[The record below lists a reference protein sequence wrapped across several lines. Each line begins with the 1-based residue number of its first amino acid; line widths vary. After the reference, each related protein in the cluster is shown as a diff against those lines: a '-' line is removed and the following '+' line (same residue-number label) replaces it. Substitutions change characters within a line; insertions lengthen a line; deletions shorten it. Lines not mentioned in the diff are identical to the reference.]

1 MTTPA
6 AATPKPWFTRW
17 WVWLLAVVAVLVVV
31 SAIGNAIAPRGAPA
45 AESTPTP
52 TITASPPVPAAAPTT
67 ATAAES
73 ASPGADNAVVFA
85 ALKDQFGGVTPAE
98 VFASDP
104 SLWYGWISGT
114 RVEGTNFYVT
124 LQVGPS
130 DAERRDLGE
139 RAATAIPTLLPAE
152 ARNGLSWVIVEDAT
166 GVVID
171 QKML

>member
-6 AATPKPWFTRW
+6 VATPKPWFKRW
-17 WVWLLAVVAVLVVV
+17 WVWLLALIALLVII
-31 SAIGNAIAPRGAPA
+31 SAIGNAVAPRQDLA
-45 AESTPTP
+45 AVATPTAASATVTPPSVTP
-52 TITASPPVPAAAPTT
+52 TAVATESAAPV
-67 ATAAES
+67 
-73 ASPGADNAVVFA
+73 ADNAAVFA
-85 ALKDQFGGVTPAE
+85 ALQSQFGGVTPAE

-114 RVEGTNFYVT
+114 RVEGSNFYVT

-139 RAATAIPTLLPAE
+139 RAASAIPTLLPAD
-152 ARNGLSWVIVEDAT
+152 ATGTLSWVVVEDASGT
-166 GVVID
+166 VID

>member
-6 AATPKPWFTRW
+6 VATPKPWFKRW
-17 WVWLLAVVAVLVVV
+17 WVWLLALIVVLVII
-31 SAIGNAIAPRGAPA
+31 SAIGNAIAPR
-45 AESTPTP
+45 ES
-52 TITASPPVPAAAPTT
+52 PAAAPTPT
-67 ATAAES
+67 ASIAAPPAAATAPTTAPATES
-73 ASPGADNAVVFA
+73 AAPGADNAAVFA
-85 ALKDQFGGVTPAE
+85 ALQAQFGGVTPAE
-98 VFASDP
+98 AFASDP

-114 RVEGTNFYVT
+114 RVEGSNFYVT

-139 RAATAIPTLLPAE
+139 RAASAIPTLLPAE
-152 ARNGLSWVIVEDAT
+152 AKSGLSWVIVEDAT